1 MSYLVDARGLA
12 CPQPVI
18 LTRNALKEHDDV
30 LTIVDND
37 TSRHNVTKMAE
48 KQGYSVQMEQKE
60 DGIYLRMTK
69 AQAAEAETQ
78 AHSASANAPAAGPLA
93 LLISSEQMGRGEA
106 ELGNILIRAFFHTLN
121 EAQPLPDTIVFLN
134 SGVKLV
140 AEGSMVLDDL
150 AALMEL
156 GVKIFACGTC
166 LGYYE
171 LKERMKVGEISNMY
185 AIAETLL
192 RAGKVVSL

>member
-48 KQGYSVQMEQKE
+48 KQGFSVQAEQKE
-60 DGIYLRMTK
+60 DGMYLRVTK
-69 AQAAEAETQ
+69 ARAAEAETH
-78 AHSASANAPAAGPLA
+78 AHPVSANAPAAGPLA
-93 LLISSEQMGRGEA
+93 LLISSDQMGRGEA

-121 EAQPLPDTIVFLN
+121 EAQPLPDVIIFLN

-140 AEGSMVLDDL
+140 AEGSAALDDL
-150 AALMEL
+150 SALNDL
-156 GVKIFACGTC
+156 GVEMLACGTC
-166 LGYYE
+166 LGYYD
-171 LKERMKVGEISNMY
+171 LKERVKVGEISNMY